1 MYWIEIV
8 LIAVGL
14 SVDSLVASVAGG
26 AVMKDQY
33 KRIIW
38 KMSLTLALCQGIMT
52 VGGYFLGVGMSEL
65 IQSCDHWIAFILLC
79 YLGVKMIYNRLKNKK
94 EEKCTFDPS
103 DMKVLFGIGVATSI
117 DAAAVGISL
126 AVLNTPILPASLI
139 ITATTL
145 LFSLFGICMGSRFG
159 KKFKS
164 GTLEIFGGLVLIA
177 IGIKILVEH
186 LKLF

>member
-8 LIAVGL
+8 LIAIGL
-14 SVDSLVASVAGG
+14 SVDSLIASVTAG
-26 AVMKDQY
+26 AMMKDQY
-33 KRIIW
+33 KYIIW
-38 KMSLTLALCQGIMT
+38 KMSLTLAFCQGIMT
-52 VGGYFLGVGMSEL
+52 VLGYFLGVGMSEL

-79 YLGVKMIYNRLKNKK
+79 YLGTKMIYARLKNKK

-103 DMKVLFGIGVATSI
+103 NMKILFGIGIATSI

-126 AVLNTPILPASLI
+126 AVLKTPILSAFLI
-139 ITATTL
+139 IAITTL
-145 LFSLFGICMGSRFG
+145 LFSILGIFMGSRFG
-159 KKFKS
+159 KNFKS

-186 LKLF
+186 LNPF